1 MAKQELTVSNFKSN
15 LRAAL
20 QTRFHPM
27 NVEARLTEVSN
38 TLRSIIGESAWEH
51 ELLDKRD
58 IATLYAVIEGRKLK
72 IPASEDPDS
81 HSTQHWLGKLVKDT
95 GQKFGMREYD
105 FEDKKLV
112 NWGAVNMLLSAEPEA
127 QIRATD
133 FSAIVSGYDGPDTRN
148 SLIDPNLLPPENPLV
163 MRRKPEPKPRAKP
176 EPKAAKPL
184 TPKEPSTR
192 AFENRWEALQ
202 AEADAQ
208 EMDAD
213 GITCFIADGQKQ
225 ALALSPEAF
234 QERCETAKK
243 VMKQVGV
250 NSPKAEKLLDEIA
263 AAHETHHIKRQ
274 SSGISKAGD

>member
-15 LRAAL
+15 LRVAL

-51 ELLDKRD
+51 ELLNKRD

-81 HSTQHWLGKLVKDT
+81 HNTQHWLGKLVKDT

-105 FEDKKLV
+105 FEDQKLV
-112 NWGAVNMLLSAEPEA
+112 NWGAVNMLLSAEPERT
-127 QIRATD
+127 IRATD
-133 FSAIVSGYDGPDTRN
+133 FDAIVSKYDGPDTRHA
-148 SLIDPNLLPPENPLV
+148 LIDPDLLPPENPLV
-163 MRRKPEPKPRAKP
+163 IKRKPEPKPRAKP

-192 AFENRWEALQ
+192 AFENRWDALQ
-202 AEADAQ
+202 VEADAQ

-250 NSPKAEKLLDEIA
+250 ESPKAERLLDEIA
-263 AAHETHHIKRQ
+263 AAHTKYHENRALGGIKR
-274 SSGISKAGD
+274 D